1 VAARLAY
8 PPGVLE
14 EKLAALRESYRR
26 TALPQQLGELR
37 ARLASA
43 EQDAELAEAARLAHR
58 VKGTAGSYGFD
69 AVAAE
74 LEGIEAILERGRAG
88 GALAAPDREALAAA
102 LARAEASL
110 GPPPE
115 AGPS

>member
-8 PPGVLE
+8 PAHVLE
-14 EKLAALRESYRR
+14 EKLAALREGYRR

-37 ARLASA
+37 ARLTSA
-43 EQDAELAEAARLAHR
+43 HSDAELAEAAGLAHR

-74 LEGIEAILERGRAG
+74 LAGIEAILERGRAG
-88 GALAAPDREALAAA
+88 GALAPPDRDALAAA
-102 LARAEASL
+102 VTRAEASL
-110 GPPPE
+110 GPAADP
-115 AGPS
+115 GPS

>member
-1 VAARLAY
+1 MAARLAY
-8 PPGVLE
+8 PPRVLE

-43 EQDAELAEAARLAHR
+43 QGAAEIAEAAGLAHR

-74 LEGIEAILERGRAG
+74 LEGIEAILESGRAG
-88 GALAAPDREALAAA
+88 GALAPPDRDALAAA

-110 GPPPE
+110 GPAADP
-115 AGPS
+115 GPS